1 MHEWIVQHAFGKLD
15 SLSNLPHPSHIP
27 LLKEDF
33 FLKALLIL
41 AFRIE
46 IDVIFSRLYDHSHP
60 LNFEADLKYP
70 TSCLGG
76 GGAQIAKKINNNLLF
91 KE

>member
-1 MHEWIVQHAFGKLD
+1 MHERTVRHAFGKLS
-15 SLSNLPHPSHIP
+15 SLPDLPQPLHLL
-27 LLKEDF
+27 LLKEAF
-33 FLKALLIL
+33 FLKALLNL

-46 IDVIFSRLYDHSHP
+46 IYVIFSRLHDHSHP

-76 GGAQIAKKINNNLLF
+76 GGAQFTIK
-91 KE
+91 